1 MYAVLSSTKAR
12 NATKTSRDYADILRT
27 LSDVVF
33 VRFRGKADMSAFLA
47 PTASV
52 ANDPKRTLADSKR
65 CSAAASAV
73 TSRHRAL
80 SFDYFVSTQQT

>member
-1 MYAVLSSTKAR
+1 MSALSGDETGRIA
-12 NATKTSRDYADILRT
+12 L
-27 LSDVVF
+27 F
-33 VRFRGKADMSAFLA
+33 VRFRREADMDRCVAS
-47 PTASV
+47 PASV
-52 ANDPKRTLADSKR
+52 VNDPKRTLADSKR